1 MDDQRFDRFTRA
13 FSAATSRRQTMGF
26 IAATMALAWSP
37 HRALA
42 LQDATPSPSCA
53 PGQATCGGVCVD
65 TCCNN
70 DHCGACGNTCT
81 PPFTCFEGQ
90 CDCPSGLC
98 CAEGETAC
106 NGACVATC
114 CDNANCGACGH
125 ACDAGYS
132 CFEGVCDCPSG
143 ACAPVTLPNTGSG
156 STPPQDAQRG
166 WAAMALASAAAIL
179 GTVWSRRGGVSVCDG
194 DAADLHGR

>member
-13 FSAATSRRQTMGF
+13 LSIATSRRQTMGF
-26 IAATMALAWSP
+26 IAVTMALAWSP
-37 HRALA
+37 HRARA
-42 LQDATPSPSCA
+42 RQDATPSPSCA

-70 DHCGACGNTCT
+70 DHCGTCGNACT

-114 CDNANCGACGH
+114 CDNANCGACGN
-125 ACDAGYS
+125 ACKEGYT

-143 ACAPVTLPNTGSG
+143 LCGPVTLPDTGSG
-156 STPPQDAQRG
+156 SGEAVRPHWGLT
-166 WAAMALASAAAIL
+166 ALAVASATAAL
-179 GTVWSRRGGVSVCDG
+179 GAVWHRLDRPGASESGASDN
-194 DAADLHGR
+194 L